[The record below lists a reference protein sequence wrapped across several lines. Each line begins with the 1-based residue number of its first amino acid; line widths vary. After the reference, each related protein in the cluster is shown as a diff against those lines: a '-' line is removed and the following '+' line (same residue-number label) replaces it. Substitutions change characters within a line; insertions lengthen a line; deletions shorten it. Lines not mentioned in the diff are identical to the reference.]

1 MSWPV
6 LELEAE
12 PAASQIASTGVAAA
26 APELDD
32 EPEAAT
38 ATRAVRR
45 AAPVDVADPEDDATN
60 TVEKAAAASYVAY
73 RAASTSYDA

>member
-1 MSWPV
+1 MSCPAV
-6 LELEAE
+6 VLEAE

-26 APELDD
+26 APELEA

-60 TVEKAAAASYVAY
+60 VVEKAAASAYVAY
-73 RAASTSYDA
+73 RAASSS